1 MTSLLD
7 LLRAL
12 LLPIVVL
19 AGAMSL
25 ALWWRSRFWAPVYIH
40 FLAVLSTFI
49 ASGLTWMAWV
59 LDDPFK
65 ARVVWLLVIFPALVY
80 LTFGFYGGIIIR
92 RHLSK
97 GDNVEDG

>member
-25 ALWWRSRFWAPVYIH
+25 ALWWRSRFWTPIYIH
-40 FLAVLSTFI
+40 LIAASSTLI
-49 ASGLTWMAWV
+49 ASLLAWMAWAV
-59 LDDPFK
+59 DDPLK
-65 ARVVWLLVIFPALVY
+65 GRVLWLVVIFPALVY
-80 LTFGFYGGIIIR
+80 LTFGFYGGKIIR
-92 RHLSK
+92 KHLLTRDK
-97 GDNVEDG
+97 GEDG

>member
-25 ALWWRSRFWAPVYIH
+25 ALWWRSRFWAAIYIH
-40 FLAVLSTFI
+40 LIAASSTLI
-49 ASGLTWMAWV
+49 ASLLAWMAWIV
-59 LDDPFK
+59 DDPLK
-65 ARVVWLLVIFPALVY
+65 ARALWLVVTFPALVY
-80 LTFGFYGGIIIR
+80 LTFGSMAAKSLESIC
-92 RHLSK
+92 
-97 GDNVEDG
+97 

>member
-25 ALWWRSRFWAPVYIH
+25 ALWWRSRFWAPIYIQ
-40 FLAVLSTFI
+40 LIAALSTLI
-49 ASGLTWMAWV
+49 ASLLAWMAWIV
-59 LDDPFK
+59 DDPLK
-65 ARVVWLLVIFPALVY
+65 ARALWLVVIFPALVY
-80 LTFGFYGGIIIR
+80 LTFGFYGGKIIR
-92 RHLSK
+92 KHLLLRDK
-97 GDNVEDG
+97 GEDG